1 MFVAR
6 SAAAA
11 VLLASALASGGCDRK
26 DDAATTAP
34 VTTATPTA
42 MPTAMPTGTTAPTAS
57 AASASASPEAKVRQI
72 FATRCAGC
80 HGPNGKGDGPIAGS
94 LTPRPRDYSDAAWQ
108 KATTDDALKAVIAQ
122 GGAAVKKSP
131 MMPPSP
137 DLASDPA
144 ALAAM
149 VTLVR
154 SFGAR

>member
-1 MFVAR
+1 MT
-6 SAAAA
+6 SATRLAA
-11 VLLASALASGGCDRK
+11 LLFACALASGGCDRK
-26 DDAATTAP
+26 DDTATTAP
-34 VTTATPTA
+34 VATGTTTATP
-42 MPTAMPTGTTAPTAS
+42 APTAS
-57 AASASASPEAKVRQI
+57 AASASPDARVQQI

-80 HGPNGKGDGPIAGS
+80 HGPKGKGDGPIAAS

-137 DLASDPA
+137 DLAADPA

-149 VTLVR
+149 VTFVR